1 MMGMMGMMRI
11 FVALLL
17 AVTLTGCA
25 PGAPAPTP
33 AANQAAK
40 PNATVHYGYS
50 SAGAVNAPVILAES
64 MGFFADQGISIDY
77 VVFPSASEVI
87 PAVTRGDVDA
97 AGVGIN
103 PATLNALAGNFGIKL
118 VADTATQFP
127 GFPLNVLVVTREMA
141 GTIKGPADL
150 KGHKIALTPP
160 GLGTASGL
168 LLSKYLAQAN
178 LTPADVDIVP
188 LTFQD
193 QVAAL
198 TNRSVDAALM
208 AEPFATQVV
217 KNGLASFL
225 IGTDKVLPGHQV
237 TGLVYTDRFTST
249 QHDVAVGWMTAYLK
263 GVRVYMAAFGGTATD
278 RDKVIQILTQKTDIK
293 DPQLWAEMTPT
304 GASPDGQLNLQ
315 SIAESQVYFQK
326 LGLVQN
332 TPAPETLV
340 DTSFAQAAV
349 KALGPGPTPVPP
361 RQP

>member
-1 MMGMMGMMRI
+1 
-11 FVALLL
+11 VLLRL
-17 AVTLTGCA
+17 LVGLVLGVSLSGCA
-25 PGAPAPTP
+25 PAPPAATPTP
-33 AANQAAK
+33 ATR
-40 PNATVHYGYS
+40 PTVTVHYGFS
-50 SAGAVNAPVILAES
+50 SAGAVNAPVILAET
-64 MGFFADQGISIDY
+64 MGFFGDQGITIDY
-77 VVFPSASEVI
+77 IQFPSASEVI
-87 PAVTRGDVDA
+87 PAITRGDVDA

-103 PATLNALAGNFGIKL
+103 PATLNAWAGSFGIKL

-141 GTIKGPADL
+141 NTIKGPAEL

-188 LTFQD
+188 LNFPD

-198 TNRSVDAALM
+198 TNRSVDAAMM

-217 KNGLASFL
+217 KNGAASFL
-225 IGTDKVLPGHQV
+225 TGSDKMLPGHQV
-237 TGLVYTDRFTST
+237 TGLVYTERFRST

-278 RDKVIQILTQKTDIK
+278 RDKVIQILTQRMDIK
-293 DPQLWAEMTPT
+293 DPQLWADMTPT
-304 GASPDGQLNLQ
+304 GSSPDGQLNLQ
-315 SIAESQVYFQK
+315 SIAESQAYFQK

-332 TPAPETLV
+332 TPAPDTLV

-349 KALGPGPTPVPP
+349 RALGPGPTPVPP
-361 RQP
+361 SGR